1 MNKILPI
8 EPSPILKAYLN
19 HSFPLGIMEANFGEE
34 ILSPLLCHMFI
45 SCIYSQKDM
54 NQFYIAETDSWFE
67 KVGAISHQS
76 LMCKEKDTVCVRE
89 AIEEARRRLMNG
101 EYICSTPNEGKIS
114 AVSQGRVYDFDHQCL
129 IYGFNDDEKFYQSI
143 GYLNSPN
150 RVYHYIP
157 YKITYDEYEDALL
170 NVQSGVVELLF
181 YKVNKDFIL
190 PSIDL
195 ENILKLF
202 QQYLD
207 SDIPEYTTRD
217 DLREIIANGELKFGI
232 SAWDELAKYIEN
244 IDIGKTIDM
253 RYVRSYME
261 HKLLMKKRIDY
272 LFNHYGIANSPIVEE
287 TSKIYRASQNI
298 MALSIKFNL
307 TKNIKLLKKISDKIK
322 LVNYYEIEYLLKT
335 IDCLSFF
342 SEIESIGEELDDF

>member
-8 EPSPILKAYLN
+8 EPSPILKSYLN
-19 HSFPLGIMEANFGEE
+19 HAYPFGIMEANFGEE
-34 ILSPLLCHMFI
+34 ILSQLLCNMYI
-45 SCIYSQKDM
+45 NSIYSQKDM
-54 NQFYIAETDSWFE
+54 NKFYIAETDSWFE

-89 AIEEARRRLMNG
+89 ATEEARRRLMNG

-114 AVSQGRVYDFDHQCL
+114 AVSQGRVYDRDHQCL

-150 RVYHYIP
+150 HVYHYIP
-157 YKITYDEYEDALL
+157 YKITYDEYEDALVH
-170 NVQSGVVELLF
+170 VQNCVVELLF
-181 YKVNKDFIL
+181 YQVNKDFAMPDMDLNHIL
-190 PSIDL
+190 T
-195 ENILKLF
+195 LF

-207 SDIPEYTTRD
+207 SDIPEYSTRD
-217 DLREIIANGELKFGI
+217 DLCEIIANGKLKFGI

-244 IDIGKTIDM
+244 IDVNKTIDM

-261 HKLLMKKRIDY
+261 HKSLMKKRIAY
-272 LFNHYGIANSPIVEE
+272 LFNHYGIANLSIVEE
-287 TSKIYRASQNI
+287 ASKVYHESQNI
-298 MALSIKFNL
+298 MALSIKFNI
-307 TKNIKLLKKISDKIK
+307 TKNTKLLKKISDKIK

-335 IDCLSFF
+335 INCLSAF
-342 SEIESIGEELDDF
+342 